1 MAVIKKDNSYMEFPL
16 QISRQYGG
24 PIDRYS
30 VFYSMDDATNYATT
44 SPLSYVGQIISVVDE
59 AAQTS
64 TAYQISNTAGDL
76 VEVGKGANKP
86 MLFVAD
92 EAAMLALQDI
102 EVGQQVYR
110 EDKKT
115 IWIFKGGDASKLSNW
130 VESAAQ
136 NDTVW
141 NGTTNKVVFYSLTQT
156 QYDALGSKDANTL
169 YFTSDTGKVFKGTA
183 DMTKSVIVTDA
194 IPAVADAI
202 LDKLYIDSAS
212 FEAKITVDGSNWIIL
227 SPGYLTDGANW
238 ASADSKK
245 FATIGLIKK
254 GISSA
259 VEAISLNTTFDSTSG
274 TVKVGEGEGATL
286 SGIAHGVAYDASL
299 LKITIPQYG
308 QEDLVINIPKDK
320 FVTAGKYYEDYPET
334 DPTHHKVIVLTI
346 DNQDEPVI
354 IPAEAFVNIYTAD
367 NTAKNLVVTISDD
380 NKISAQLIIDPASGN
395 ALRYSDAGFMVDISG
410 KLDKLSGALGQKLLI
425 SNTDGTISE
434 SGYGIQ
440 TEGDITDST
449 SDLAV
454 NKVIYDALA
463 KKLDAVEGTENN
475 IVVFGTGKT
484 IKDSAKAVGGDKLK
498 ATVDANTVA
507 TEAAVKAAIDEALEW
522 STIG

>member
-115 IWIFKGGDASKLSNW
+115 IWIFKGGDASQLSNW

-410 KLDKLSGALGQKLLI
+410 KLDKLSGALGHKLLI

>member
-30 VFYSMDDATNYATT
+30 VFYSMEDATNYATT

-92 EAAMLALQDI
+92 ESAMLALQDI
-102 EVGQQVYR
+102 EAGQQVYR

-115 IWIFKGGDASKLSNW
+115 IWIFKGGDASQLSNW
-130 VESAAQ
+130 VESATQ

-141 NGTTNKVVFYSLTQT
+141 NGTTNKVVFYSLTQQ
-156 QYDALGSKDANTL
+156 QYDAIGSKDANTL
-169 YFTSDTGKVFKGTA
+169 YFVSDSGKVYKGSA

-194 IPAVADAI
+194 VPAVADAI

-259 VEAISLNTTFDSTSG
+259 VEAISLNTTFDGTSG
-274 TVKVGEGEGATL
+274 TVKVGEGQGATL
-286 SGIAHGVAYDASL
+286 TGIAHGIAYDSSL

-308 QEDLVINIPKDK
+308 SEDIVINIPKDK
-320 FVTAGKYYEDYPET
+320 FVTTGKYYENYPET

-354 IPAEAFVNIYTAD
+354 IPAEALANIYTAD

-410 KLDKLSGALGQKLLI
+410 KLDNLSGALGQKLLI
-425 SNTDGTISE
+425 SNTDGTITE

-440 TEGDITDST
+440 SEGNLTDST

-463 KKLDAVEGTENN
+463 KKLDAVAGTENN

>member
-30 VFYSMDDATNYATT
+30 VFYSMDYATNYATT

-92 EAAMLALQDI
+92 ETAMLALQDI

-115 IWIFKGGDASKLSNW
+115 IWIFKGGDASQLSNW

-156 QYDALGSKDANTL
+156 QYDALGSKDVNTL

-194 IPAVADAI
+194 VPAVADAI

-259 VEAISLNTTFDSTSG
+259 VEAISLNTTFDSNSG

-286 SGIAHGVAYDASL
+286 TGIAHGIAYDASL

-308 QEDLVINIPKDK
+308 SDDLVINIPKDK
-320 FVTAGKYYEDYPET
+320 FVTAGKYYENYPET

-346 DNQDEPVI
+346 DNQADPVI
-354 IPAEAFVNIYTAD
+354 IPSEALVNIYTAD

-440 TEGDITDST
+440 TEGDLTDST

-463 KKLDAVEGTENN
+463 KKLDAVAGTENN

-498 ATVDANTVA
+498 AKVDANTVA

>member
-30 VFYSMDDATNYATT
+30 VFYSMEDATSYATT

-92 EAAMLALQDI
+92 ESAMLALQDI

-115 IWIFKGGDASKLSNW
+115 IWIFKGGDASQLSNW

-141 NGTTNKVVFYSLTQT
+141 NGTTNKVVFYSLTQQ
-156 QYDALGSKDANTL
+156 QYDAIGSKDANTL
-169 YFTSDTGKVFKGTA
+169 YFVSDSGKVYKGTA
-183 DMTKSVIVTDA
+183 DMTKSVIVTDSV
-194 IPAVADAI
+194 PAVADAI

-212 FEAKITVDGSNWIIL
+212 LEAKITIDGSNWIIL

-259 VEAISLNTTFDSTSG
+259 IEAISLNTTFDSTSG
-274 TVKVGEGEGATL
+274 TVKVGEGQGATL
-286 SGIAHGVAYDASL
+286 TGIAHGIAYDSSL

-308 QEDLVINIPKDK
+308 SEDLVINIPKDK
-320 FVTAGKYYEDYPET
+320 FVTAGKYYENYPET

-346 DNQDEPVI
+346 DNQVDPVI
-354 IPAEAFVNIYTAD
+354 IPAEALVNIYTAD

-425 SNTDGTISE
+425 SNTDGTITE

-440 TEGDITDST
+440 TEGALTDST

-463 KKLDAVEGTENN
+463 KKIDAVEGTENN
-475 IVVFGTGKT
+475 IVVFGAGKS

-498 ATVDANTVA
+498 TTVDANTVA

>member
-115 IWIFKGGDASKLSNW
+115 IWIFKGGDASQLSNW

>member
-30 VFYSMDDATNYATT
+30 VFYSMEDATNYATT

-92 EAAMLALQDI
+92 EAAMLSLQDI

-115 IWIFKGGDASKLSNW
+115 IWIFKGGDASQLSNW

-156 QYDALGSKDANTL
+156 QYDTLGSKDVNTL

-183 DMTKSVIVTDA
+183 DMTKSVIVTDSV
-194 IPAVADAI
+194 PAVADAI

-259 VEAISLNTTFDSTSG
+259 VEAISLNTSFDSTSG

-286 SGIAHGVAYDASL
+286 TGIAHGVAYDASL

-308 QEDLVINIPKDK
+308 SEDLVINIPKDK

-346 DNQDEPVI
+346 DNQDDPVI
-354 IPAEAFVNIYTAD
+354 IPAEAIVNIYTAD
-367 NTAKNLVVTISDD
+367 NTAKNLVVTISED

-440 TEGDITDST
+440 AEGDLTDST

-454 NKVIYDALA
+454 NKVIYNALA
-463 KKLDAVEGTENN
+463 KKLDAVAGTENN

-498 ATVDANTVA
+498 ATVDVNTVA

>member
-30 VFYSMDDATNYATT
+30 VFYSMEDATSYATT

-92 EAAMLALQDI
+92 ESAMLALQDI

-115 IWIFKGGDASKLSNW
+115 IWIFKGGDASQLSNW

-141 NGTTNKVVFYSLTQT
+141 NGTTNKVVFYSLTQQ
-156 QYDALGSKDANTL
+156 QYDAIGSKDANTL
-169 YFTSDTGKVFKGTA
+169 YFVSDSGKVYKGTA

-194 IPAVADAI
+194 VPAVADAI

-259 VEAISLNTTFDSTSG
+259 IEAISLNTTFDGNSG
-274 TVKVGEGEGATL
+274 TVKVGEGQGATL
-286 SGIAHGVAYDASL
+286 TGIAHGIAYDSSL

-308 QEDLVINIPKDK
+308 SEDLVINIPKDK
-320 FVTAGKYYEDYPET
+320 FVTTGKYYENYPET

-354 IPAEAFVNIYTAD
+354 IPAEALVNIYTAD

-425 SNTDGTISE
+425 SNTDGTITE

-440 TEGDITDST
+440 TEGALTDST

-463 KKLDAVEGTENN
+463 KKIDAVEGTENN
-475 IVVFGTGKT
+475 IVVFGAGKA
-484 IKDSAKAVGGDKLK
+484 IKDSAKAVGGGKLK

>member
-30 VFYSMDDATNYATT
+30 VFYSMEDATNYATT

-59 AAQTS
+59 AAQTA

-115 IWIFKGGDASKLSNW
+115 IWIFKGGDASQLSNW

-156 QYDALGSKDANTL
+156 QYDALGSKDVNTL

-183 DMTKSVIVTDA
+183 DMTKSVIVTDS

-259 VEAISLNTTFDSTSG
+259 VEAISLNTTFDDTSG
-274 TVKVGEGEGATL
+274 TVKVGKGEGATL
-286 SGIAHGVAYDASL
+286 TGIAHGIAYDSSL

-308 QEDLVINIPKDK
+308 SEDLVINIPKEK
-320 FVTAGKYYEDYPET
+320 FVTAGKYYENYPEI

-346 DNQDEPVI
+346 DNQDDPVI
-354 IPAEAFVNIYTAD
+354 IPAEALVNIYTAD

-395 ALRYSDAGFMVDISG
+395 ALRYTDAGFMVDISG

-440 TEGDITDST
+440 TEGDLTDST

-463 KKLDAVEGTENN
+463 KKLDSVAGTENN

-498 ATVDANTVA
+498 AKVDANTVA

>member
-115 IWIFKGGDASKLSNW
+115 IWIFKGGDASQLSNW

-507 TEAAVKAAIDEALEW
+507 TEAAVKTAIDEALEW

>member
-30 VFYSMDDATNYATT
+30 VFYSMDDATNYATN

-92 EAAMLALQDI
+92 KAAMLALQDI

-115 IWIFKGGDASKLSNW
+115 IWIFKGGDASQLSNW

-183 DMTKSVIVTDA
+183 DMTKSVIVTDS

-238 ASADSKK
+238 ANADSKK

-259 VEAISLNTTFDSTSG
+259 VEAISLNTTFDGTSG

-286 SGIAHGVAYDASL
+286 TGIAHGIAYDDSL

-308 QEDLVINIPKDK
+308 SEDLVINIPKDK
-320 FVTAGKYYEDYPET
+320 FITTGKYYENYPET

-367 NTAKNLVVTISDD
+367 NTAKNLVVTISDN

-425 SNTDGTISE
+425 SNTDGTITE

-440 TEGDITDST
+440 TEGVLTDST

-463 KKLDAVEGTENN
+463 KKLDAVAGTENN

-498 ATVDANTVA
+498 AKVDANTVA
-507 TEAAVKAAIDEALEW
+507 TEAAVKSAIDEALEW

>member
-30 VFYSMDDATNYATT
+30 VFYSMEDATNYATT

-59 AAQTS
+59 ADQTS

-115 IWIFKGGDASKLSNW
+115 IWIFKGGDASQLSNW

-156 QYDALGSKDANTL
+156 QYDALGSKDVNTL

-183 DMTKSVIVTDA
+183 DMTESVIVTDA
-194 IPAVADAI
+194 VPAVADAI

-212 FEAKITVDGSNWIIL
+212 FEVKITVDGSNWIIL

-259 VEAISLNTTFDSTSG
+259 VEAISLNTSFDSTSG

-286 SGIAHGVAYDASL
+286 TGLAHGIAYDASL

-308 QEDLVINIPKDK
+308 SEDLVINIPKEK

-334 DPTHHKVIVLTI
+334 DPTNHKVIVLTI
-346 DNQDEPVI
+346 DNQDDPVI
-354 IPAEAFVNIYTAD
+354 IPAEALVNIYAAD
-367 NTAKNLVVTISDD
+367 NTAKNLVVTVSDD

-440 TEGDITDST
+440 TEGDLTDST

-463 KKLDAVEGTENN
+463 KKLDAVAGTENN

-498 ATVDANTVA
+498 AKVDANTVA

>member
-30 VFYSMDDATNYATT
+30 VFYSMEDATSYATT

-92 EAAMLALQDI
+92 ESAMLALQDI

-115 IWIFKGGDASKLSNW
+115 IWIFKGGDASQLSSW

-141 NGTTNKVVFYSLTQT
+141 NGTTNKVVFYSLTQQ
-156 QYDALGSKDANTL
+156 QYDAIGSKDANTL
-169 YFTSDTGKVFKGTA
+169 YFVSDSGKVYKGTA
-183 DMTKSVIVTDA
+183 DMTKSVIVTDSV
-194 IPAVADAI
+194 PAVADAI

-212 FEAKITVDGSNWIIL
+212 LEAKITVDGSNWIIL

-259 VEAISLNTTFDSTSG
+259 VEAISLNTTFDGTSG
-274 TVKVGEGEGATL
+274 TVKVGEGQGATL
-286 SGIAHGVAYDASL
+286 TGIAHGIAYDSSL

-308 QEDLVINIPKDK
+308 SEDLVINIPKDK
-320 FVTAGKYYEDYPET
+320 FVTAGKYYENYPET

-354 IPAEAFVNIYTAD
+354 IPAEALVNIYTAD

-395 ALRYSDAGFMVDISG
+395 ALIYSDAGFMVDISG

-425 SNTDGTISE
+425 SNTDGTITE

-440 TEGDITDST
+440 TEGDLTDST

-463 KKLDAVEGTENN
+463 KKLDAVAGTENN
-475 IVVFGTGKT
+475 IVVFGAGKA

-498 ATVDANTVA
+498 STVDANTVA
-507 TEAAVKAAIDEALEW
+507 TEAAVKAAIEEALEW

>member
-30 VFYSMDDATNYATT
+30 VFYSMEDATNYATT

-115 IWIFKGGDASKLSNW
+115 IWIFKGGDASQLSNW

-156 QYDALGSKDANTL
+156 QYDALGSKDVNTL

-183 DMTKSVIVTDA
+183 DMTESVIVTDA
-194 IPAVADAI
+194 VPAVADAI

-212 FEAKITVDGSNWIIL
+212 FEVKITVDGSNWIIL

-259 VEAISLNTTFDSTSG
+259 VEAISLNTSFDSTSG

-286 SGIAHGVAYDASL
+286 TGIAHGIAYDASL

-308 QEDLVINIPKDK
+308 SEDLVINIPKEK

-334 DPTHHKVIVLTI
+334 DPTNHKVIVLTI
-346 DNQDEPVI
+346 DNQDDPVI
-354 IPAEAFVNIYTAD
+354 IPAEALVNIYAAD
-367 NTAKNLVVTISDD
+367 NTAKNLVVTVSDD

-440 TEGDITDST
+440 TEGDLTDST

-463 KKLDAVEGTENN
+463 KKLDAVAGTENN

-498 ATVDANTVA
+498 AKVDANTVA

>member
-30 VFYSMDDATNYATT
+30 VFYSMEDATKYATT

-76 VEVGKGANKP
+76 VEVGKGANRP

-115 IWIFKGGDASKLSNW
+115 IWIFKGGDASQLSNW

-141 NGTTNKVVFYSLTQT
+141 NGTTNKVVFYSLTQQ
-156 QYDALGSKDANTL
+156 QYDAIGSKDANTL
-169 YFTSDTGKVFKGTA
+169 YFVSDSGKVYKGSA
-183 DMTKSVIVTDA
+183 DMTKSVIVTDSV
-194 IPAVADAI
+194 PAVADAI

-259 VEAISLNTTFDSTSG
+259 VEAISLNTTFDDTSG
-274 TVKVGEGEGATL
+274 TVKVGEGQGATL
-286 SGIAHGVAYDASL
+286 TGIAHGIAYDSSL

-308 QEDLVINIPKDK
+308 SEDLVINIPKDK
-320 FVTAGKYYEDYPET
+320 FVTTGKYYENYPET

-425 SNTDGTISE
+425 SNTDGTITE

-440 TEGDITDST
+440 TEGVLTDST

-463 KKLDAVEGTENN
+463 KKLDAVAGTENN
-475 IVVFGTGKT
+475 IVVFGAGKT
-484 IKDSAKAVGGDKLK
+484 IKDSSKVVGGDKLK

>member
-30 VFYSMDDATNYATT
+30 VFYSMEDATKYATT

-59 AAQTS
+59 AAQTA

-92 EAAMLALQDI
+92 ESAMLALQDI

-115 IWIFKGGDASKLSNW
+115 IWIFKGGDASQLSNW

-141 NGTTNKVVFYSLTQT
+141 NGTTNKVVFYSLTQQ
-156 QYDALGSKDANTL
+156 QYDAIGSKDSNTL
-169 YFTSDTGKVFKGTA
+169 YFVSDYGKVYKGAA
-183 DMTKSVIVTDA
+183 DMTKSVIVTDSV
-194 IPAVADAI
+194 PAVADAI

-259 VEAISLNTTFDSTSG
+259 VEAISLNTTFDDTSG
-274 TVKVGEGEGATL
+274 TVKVGEGQGATL
-286 SGIAHGVAYDASL
+286 TGIAHGIAYDSSL

-308 QEDLVINIPKDK
+308 SEDLVINIPKEK
-320 FVTAGKYYEDYPET
+320 FVTAGKYYENYPET

-346 DNQDEPVI
+346 DNQDDPVI
-354 IPAEAFVNIYTAD
+354 IPAEALVNIYTAD
-367 NTAKNLVVTISDD
+367 NTAKNLVVTVSDD

-410 KLDKLSGALGQKLLI
+410 KMDKLSGALGQKLII
-425 SNTDGTISE
+425 SNTDGTITE

-440 TEGDITDST
+440 TEGNLTDST
-449 SDLAV
+449 SDLSV

-463 KKLDAVEGTENN
+463 KKLDAVAGTENN
-475 IVVFGTGKT
+475 IVVFGSGKS
-484 IKDSAKAVGGDKLK
+484 IKDSAKSVGGDKLK

>member
-30 VFYSMDDATNYATT
+30 VFYSMDDATNYSTT

-64 TAYQISNTAGDL
+64 TAYQISNKAGDL

-115 IWIFKGGDASKLSNW
+115 IWIFKGGDASQLSNW

-183 DMTKSVIVTDA
+183 DMTKSVIVTDS

-238 ASADSKK
+238 ANADSKK

-259 VEAISLNTTFDSTSG
+259 VEAISLNTTFDGTSG

-286 SGIAHGVAYDASL
+286 TGIAHGIAYDDSL

-308 QEDLVINIPKDK
+308 SEDLVINIPKDK
-320 FVTAGKYYEDYPET
+320 FVTTGKYYENYPET

-354 IPAEAFVNIYTAD
+354 IPAEALVNIYTAD

-395 ALRYSDAGFMVDISG
+395 ALRYSDAGFMADISG

-425 SNTDGTISE
+425 SNTDGTITE

-440 TEGDITDST
+440 TEGVLTDST

-463 KKLDAVEGTENN
+463 KKLDAVAGTENN

-498 ATVDANTVA
+498 AKVDANTVA

>member
-1 MAVIKKDNSYMEFPL
+1 MAVIKKDNSFMEFPL

-30 VFYSMDDATNYATT
+30 VFYSMNDATSYATT
-44 SPLSYVGQIISVVDE
+44 NPLSYVGQIISVVDE
-59 AAQTS
+59 SAQTS

-76 VEVGKGANKP
+76 VEVGKGDNKP

-92 EAAMLALQDI
+92 ESAMLSLQDI

-115 IWIFKGGDASKLSNW
+115 IWIFKGGDASQLSNW

-141 NGTTNKVVFYSLTQT
+141 NGTTNKVVFYSLTQQ
-156 QYDALGSKDANTL
+156 QYNDLGSKDANTL
-169 YFTSDTGKVFKGTA
+169 YFTSDSGKVYKGSA

-194 IPAVADAI
+194 VPAVADAI
-202 LDKLYIDSAS
+202 LDKLYIHSAS

-238 ASADSKK
+238 ANADSKK
-245 FATIGLIKK
+245 FATIGLIKQ
-254 GISSA
+254 GIAAA

-286 SGIAHGVAYDASL
+286 AGIAHGIAYDASL

-308 QEDLVINIPKDK
+308 SEDLVINIPKDK

-346 DNQDEPVI
+346 DNQADPVI
-354 IPAEAFVNIYTAD
+354 IPAEALVNIYTAD
-367 NTAKNLVVTISDD
+367 NTSKNLVVSISED

-449 SDLAV
+449 SDIAV

-463 KKLDAVEGTENN
+463 KKLDAVSGTENN

-498 ATVDANTVA
+498 AKVDANTVA

>member
-30 VFYSMDDATNYATT
+30 VFYSMEDATNYATT

-59 AAQTS
+59 ADQTS

-115 IWIFKGGDASKLSNW
+115 IWIFKGGDASQLSNW

-156 QYDALGSKDANTL
+156 QYDALGSKDVNTL

-183 DMTKSVIVTDA
+183 DMTESVIVTDA
-194 IPAVADAI
+194 VPAVADAI

-212 FEAKITVDGSNWIIL
+212 FEVKITVDGSNWIIL

-259 VEAISLNTTFDSTSG
+259 VEAISLNTSFDSTSG

-286 SGIAHGVAYDASL
+286 TGIAHGIAYDASL

-308 QEDLVINIPKDK
+308 SEDLVINIPKEK

-334 DPTHHKVIVLTI
+334 DPTNHKVIVLTI
-346 DNQDEPVI
+346 DNQDDPVI
-354 IPAEAFVNIYTAD
+354 IPAEALVNIYAAD
-367 NTAKNLVVTISDD
+367 NTAKNLVVTVSDD

-440 TEGDITDST
+440 TEGDLTDST

-463 KKLDAVEGTENN
+463 KKLDAVAGTENN

-498 ATVDANTVA
+498 AKVDANTVA

>member
-59 AAQTS
+59 TAQTS
-64 TAYQISNTAGDL
+64 TAYQISNKAGDL

-115 IWIFKGGDASKLSNW
+115 IWIFKGGDASQLSNW

-156 QYDALGSKDANTL
+156 QYDSLGSKDANTL

-183 DMTKSVIVTDA
+183 DMTKSVIVTDSV
-194 IPAVADAI
+194 PAVADAI

-259 VEAISLNTTFDSTSG
+259 VEAISLNTTFDGTSG

-286 SGIAHGVAYDASL
+286 TGIAHGIAYDASL

-308 QEDLVINIPKDK
+308 SDDLVINIPKDK
-320 FVTAGKYYEDYPET
+320 FVTTGKYYENYPET

-354 IPAEAFVNIYTAD
+354 IPAEALVNIYNAD

-425 SNTDGTISE
+425 SNTDGTITE

-440 TEGDITDST
+440 TEGNLTDST

-463 KKLDAVEGTENN
+463 KKLDAVAGTENN
-475 IVVFGTGKT
+475 IVVFGAGKT

>member
-30 VFYSMDDATNYATT
+30 VFYSMEDATNYATT
-44 SPLSYVGQIISVVDE
+44 SPLSYVSQIISVVDE

-64 TAYQISNTAGDL
+64 TAYQISNKAGDL
-76 VEVGKGANKP
+76 VELGKGANKP

-92 EAAMLALQDI
+92 ESAMLALKDI
-102 EVGQQVYR
+102 EVSQQVYR

-115 IWIFKGGDASKLSNW
+115 IWIFKGGDASQLSNW

-141 NGTTNKVVFYSLTQT
+141 NGTTNKVVFYSLTQQ
-156 QYDALGSKDANTL
+156 QYDAIGSKDANTL
-169 YFTSDTGKVFKGTA
+169 YFVSDSGKVYKGTA
-183 DMTKSVIVTDA
+183 DMTKSVIVTDSV
-194 IPAVADAI
+194 PAVADAI

-212 FEAKITVDGSNWIIL
+212 FEAKITVDGSNWIVL

-259 VEAISLNTTFDSTSG
+259 IEAISLNTTFDDTSG
-274 TVKVGEGEGATL
+274 TVKVGEGQGATL
-286 SGIAHGVAYDASL
+286 TGIAHGIAYDSSL

-308 QEDLVINIPKDK
+308 SEDLVINIPKDK
-320 FVTAGKYYEDYPET
+320 FITAGKYYENYPET

-346 DNQDEPVI
+346 ENQVDPVI
-354 IPAEAFVNIYTAD
+354 IPAEAFANIYTAD

-380 NKISAQLIIDPASGN
+380 NKISAHLIIDPASGN

-434 SGYGIQ
+434 SGYGVQ
-440 TEGDITDST
+440 TEGDLTDST

-463 KKLDAVEGTENN
+463 KKLDAVAGTENN

-498 ATVDANTVA
+498 AKVDANTVA